1 MTENPGYCSGSFDGL
16 HHSSD
21 EDDDD
26 LVDIAGAT
34 LDFSS
39 MDDVPPLS
47 SGTVTLDLLRCAE
60 GEVEICG
67 VVKNTCRKG
76 KSVYDEGLSG
86 TQDVQSCDC
95 VCAFRPMNEA
105 RLDC

>member
-34 LDFSS
+34 LDFSNT
-39 MDDVPPLS
+39 DDVPPLS
-47 SGTVTLDLLRCAE
+47 SGTVALGMLHYAK
-60 GEVEICG
+60 GEVGI
-67 VVKNTCRKG
+67 VVW
-76 KSVYDEGLSG
+76 L
-86 TQDVQSCDC
+86 
-95 VCAFRPMNEA
+95 
-105 RLDC
+105 

>member
-1 MTENPGYCSGSFDGL
+1 MTDNPGYRSGSFDGL

-39 MDDVPPLS
+39 TDDVPPLN
-47 SGTVTLDLLRCAE
+47 SGTVTLDLLRHA
-60 GEVEICG
+60 
-67 VVKNTCRKG
+67 K
-76 KSVYDEGLSG
+76 
-86 TQDVQSCDC
+86 
-95 VCAFRPMNEA
+95 
-105 RLDC
+105 

>member
-39 MDDVPPLS
+39 TDDVPPLS
-47 SGTVTLDLLRCAE
+47 SGTAKL
-60 GEVEICG
+60 
-67 VVKNTCRKG
+67 
-76 KSVYDEGLSG
+76 
-86 TQDVQSCDC
+86 
-95 VCAFRPMNEA
+95 
-105 RLDC
+105 

>member
-1 MTENPGYCSGSFDGL
+1 MTENPGYHSGSFDDL

-39 MDDVPPLS
+39 SDDVPPLN
-47 SGTVTLDLLRCAE
+47 SGTVALDLLHHAK
-60 GEVEICG
+60 GEVESCG
-67 VVKNTCRKG
+67 LVINT
-76 KSVYDEGLSG
+76 Y
-86 TQDVQSCDC
+86 
-95 VCAFRPMNEA
+95 
-105 RLDC
+105 